1 MNKILDSFDRKSPLK
16 WLVVIGLVVIIGF
29 IIHAHIEKP
38 LIDEI
43 IGDDFVK
50 QGDMKVVPVPIP
62 KKLSFAGEEVPLN
75 LFYVRESLDR
85 ELTVNTYW
93 HSQSLLLFKRAHRY
107 FPVIE
112 PILKKNDIP
121 EDFKYMILAESGF
134 LHNISIAGAA
144 GYWQFIKST
153 AQEYG
158 LEVNQYVD
166 ERYNLEKSTEAM
178 CKFLKK
184 AYEKYGTWTLA
195 AAAFNGGMGRFDRI
209 VQSQKTTNYYEMYM
223 NQETSRYSFRIL
235 AFKLIFEHPERYGY
249 YFKKENLYPPI
260 PSKEIVVKEDISNL
274 IEFAQK
280 QGINYR
286 ILRELNPWI
295 SDTSLIVSP
304 NKRYRI
310 KIPTGNYKN
319 YDEMIREEVNKEAS
333 VPDNSYDKD

>member
-223 NQETSRYSFRIL
+223 NQETSRYIFRIL
-235 AFKLIFEHPERYGY
+235 AFKL
-249 YFKKENLYPPI
+249 
-260 PSKEIVVKEDISNL
+260 
-274 IEFAQK
+274 
-280 QGINYR
+280 
-286 ILRELNPWI
+286 
-295 SDTSLIVSP
+295 
-304 NKRYRI
+304 
-310 KIPTGNYKN
+310 
-319 YDEMIREEVNKEAS
+319 
-333 VPDNSYDKD
+333 